1 MPKNLVY
8 YSSFGSHNNNLFI
21 TASAILSAKKFKDDF
36 VDILLYCD
44 KKLPNRLNKFWPG
57 ITKGIHIWKSYC
69 EYKSSVDESCWS
81 RYEIFNWIDI
91 EKYNN
96 ILYLDTDTIVSG
108 NLSNLFSLL
117 DFKKKNKLNKKLY
130 TIFANEEVSPPDRS
144 FHGQQIY
151 KLHKKDY
158 LKMKKF
164 STGVL
169 LFKNCYS
176 VENIFSRSQ
185 SFSRKFI
192 QQYERSFG
200 KKVIQFSRSDQPT
213 INFLLNEQSLV
224 DVKSLSKFV
233 KNNPKQNQQFLISHF
248 PGGVGNENKA
258 SKVLN
263 FLERDPKGFSDIIYQ
278 LRNSP
283 IFEKVIG
290 QSN

>member
-8 YSSFGSHNNNLFI
+8 YSSFGSQNKNLFI

-44 KKLPNRLNKFWPG
+44 KKLVDRLNKFWPG
-57 ITKGIHIWKSYC
+57 ITDGIHVWKSYC
-69 EYKSSVDESCWS
+69 VYKSPLDESCWS

-117 DFKKKNKLNKKLY
+117 DFKKTNKLNKKLY
-130 TIFANEEVSPPDRS
+130 PIFANEEGSAPDRS

-151 KLHKKDY
+151 KLYKKDY

-169 LFKNCYS
+169 LFKNCNS
-176 VENIFSRSQ
+176 VENIFLRSQ

-192 QQYERSFG
+192 QQYERNFG
-200 KKVIQFSRSDQPT
+200 ENVDEFSRCDQPT
-213 INFLLNEQSLV
+213 INFLLNKESLV

-248 PGGVGNENKA
+248 PGGIGNKNKA
-258 SKVLN
+258 LKVLN
-263 FLERDPKGFSDIIYQ
+263 FLERDPKGFSNIIYQ

-283 IFEKVIG
+283 LFEKVIG